1 MDRTWSADFSGAVG
15 LLYDNLPRGMCC
27 VAMPVL
33 LRALATALPPLR
45 VTSEEAYAFFSS
57 RFALAPAEDAL
68 YRRLLL
74 DGPVRGRHLGMDSV
88 EEALETD
95 PDRLHARF
103 LLHARRT
110 AAAAARGALSSLN
123 LRPGALGAIVVNTCT
138 GYACPGLS
146 SYLAEDLGL
155 SRDVRATDIA
165 GMGCGAALPN
175 LECAAGLLAVDGSRP
190 VLSVAV
196 EICSATLFMGPD
208 PGLIVSN
215 CIFGDSAAA
224 GVLGV
229 DGAAA
234 ARFEGFA
241 SVLAPEH
248 REALRYRQE
257 GGRLRNHLTLRVPA
271 IGARLGAEA
280 LDRLLAS
287 SGRKR
292 SDIRW
297 WAVHAGG
304 TAVLD
309 EVGERLGLSDDDLR
323 FSQAV
328 FRDYANMS
336 SPAVLF
342 GLENILRDGRPAAGD
357 LGVLLAFGAG
367 FSAYAALVEF
377 TGAA

>member
-1 MDRTWSADFSGAVG
+1 MSAH
-15 LLYDNLPRGMCC
+15 
-27 VAMPVL
+27 

-45 VTSEEAYAFFSS
+45 VTPEEAYAFFSS
-57 RFALAPAEDAL
+57 RFALAPSEDAL

-88 EEALETD
+88 EEATETD

-110 AAAAARGALSSLN
+110 AAAAARRALSAADLS
-123 LRPGALGAIVVNTCT
+123 PGDLGAVVVNTCT

-155 SRDVRATDIA
+155 PRGVRATDIA

-175 LECAAGLLAVDGSRP
+175 LECAAGLLALDGARP
-190 VLSVAV
+190 ALSVAV

-215 CIFGDSAAA
+215 CIFGD
-224 GVLGV
+224 
-229 DGAAA
+229 GAAA
-234 ARFEGFA
+234 AVLAAEGPAAARFQGFA
-241 SVLAPEH
+241 SVLAPEY

-257 GGRLRNHLTLRVPA
+257 GGRLRNHLSIRVPA

-280 LDRLLAS
+280 LDRLLAPR
-287 SGRKR
+287 GRKR

-309 EVGERLGLSDDDLR
+309 EVGGRLGLTAADLR
-323 FSQAV
+323 FSRAV
-328 FRDYANMS
+328 FRDCGNMS
-336 SPAVLF
+336 SPSVLF

-377 TGAA
+377 TGAS